1 MGIVEQLKRLHKQ
14 TLLKMGSIK
23 RVEVASNAG
32 VDSEEYL
39 SRARTLDSFI
49 NKENESE
56 AEAEGKEEE
65 EEANEAQQAVPS
77 KTKVSRPRKSK
88 TNIEL

>member
-56 AEAEGKEEE
+56 